1 MRCLASLCIQWPRS
15 CVRICT
21 HVSTAVFTYTHLCMS
36 WIQHSWSGALRPSA
50 GFRIKLDIYG
60 YLSFSLCSMGSG
72 ASQPELLLGPPNA
85 EVALKPEDNMP
96 LSNKEEQLAMK
107 REEEKQQKEE
117 VCSATPIE
125 RDSSRDI
132 GKKKK
137 KKKKEKLK
145 HVMLSGRFT
154 QERFI
159 TAQVF
164 AMRLCFQ
171 QALPTS
177 TLILW
182 LSKNIVN
189 QSSELRTERIVRLG
203 EVVTK
208 GSGDQ
213 GKWWLR
219 DMVTKESGDFGK
231 WWLCETVT
239 EGRGDLGKWWLR
251 EVVTWWA
258 RNMVFFR
265 VEWLQLAMEGS
276 SCARRLRTRR
286 LVLGSTLC
294 KFCNTK

>member
-1 MRCLASLCIQWPRS
+1 
-15 CVRICT
+15 
-21 HVSTAVFTYTHLCMS
+21 
-36 WIQHSWSGALRPSA
+36 
-50 GFRIKLDIYG
+50 
-60 YLSFSLCSMGSG
+60 MGSG

-137 KKKKEKLK
+137 KKEKLK

-177 TLILW
+177 TLIL
-182 LSKNIVN
+182 
-189 QSSELRTERIVRLG
+189 
-203 EVVTK
+203 
-208 GSGDQ
+208 
-213 GKWWLR
+213 
-219 DMVTKESGDFGK
+219 
-231 WWLCETVT
+231 
-239 EGRGDLGKWWLR
+239 
-251 EVVTWWA
+251 
-258 RNMVFFR
+258 
-265 VEWLQLAMEGS
+265 
-276 SCARRLRTRR
+276 
-286 LVLGSTLC
+286 
-294 KFCNTK
+294 